1 MPRGTAVLSPR
12 RQGEEVVATG
22 AGLHHQLLEAGDQ
35 AGLGGQQGTG
45 AGVPGAAIPPSS
57 LGCPSSNPGLSPPH
71 RPPLPVP
78 SRLPQALTR
87 MHLHGV
93 RGLVQQRHVQ
103 ALHAVCAAAVG
114 APKPV
119 HLVLE
124 RGGSSSSSE
133 PPSPSGPG
141 AGLGP
146 LLCPPPGPW
155 HLSDAD
161 GGLRPWPDAEP
172 VVLQEG
178 RVVVLVNHGPDASL
192 RGQQREVVL
201 LLGPE
206 DQADPCGRPAV
217 RPGRQEPPARARPG
231 PALTVGD
238 AWALRDPA
246 AVEGVAA
253 AVGGVV
259 ESPEVPGTGA
269 TLRPARGFAPAPVR
283 AARGATACLIWKELF
298 ATGRPPGVAP
308 ALPLLTGPGSPGH
321 HSGTRRQSGRRGCGG
336 RPRGPRA
343 AEPGCPRSGS
353 GTTPAGPS
361 RPTRRPGRSSRR
373 RCCYTVAGASV
384 RLGPSSALP
393 TPAQCPQA
401 DRSPGTLTSLK
412 PTLSWP
418 PGRLSL

>member
-57 LGCPSSNPGLSPPH
+57 LACPSSNPGLSPQR

-133 PPSPSGPG
+133 PPSPSGPR

-206 DQADPCGRPAV
+206 DQADPWGRPAV

-298 ATGRPPGVAP
+298 ATGRPPGWPPPCPYSPGLAVLAIIAAREDKAAAGAAAGVLGGRGPQSQDVHVVVAVP
-308 ALPLLTGPGSPGH
+308 LPQGRHARRVGPGE
-321 HSGTRRQSGRRGCGG
+321 
-336 RPRGPRA
+336 A
-343 AEPGCPRSGS
+343 VA
-353 GTTPAGPS
+353 
-361 RPTRRPGRSSRR
+361 
-373 RCCYTVAGASV
+373 AGAVTLWRGRQFGSAPRPPCPPPLSAR
-384 RLGPSSALP
+384 RLTARQGH
-393 TPAQCPQA
+393 
-401 DRSPGTLTSLK
+401 SPV
-412 PTLSWP
+412 
-418 PGRLSL
+418 